1 MLKLI
6 VLLELT
12 LVCVVDFPFV
22 VVTIGVEEVD
32 EDISEFD
39 WVEEEVIDIE
49 LVWIVEFVE
58 IDVKPVVRVF
68 TGIELVC
75 MAVVVN
81 KEVEGKLVVG
91 GVACIEVVWMDV
103 VVKRGVDRRL
113 FVGGVACIELVDMVV
128 VVERVVGKLVV
139 RVVNGIELVDLL
151 KVVKTKNMH

>member
-6 VLLELT
+6 VLLELA

-75 MAVVVN
+75 MAVVVK
-81 KEVEGKLVVG
+81 KEVEGKLIVS
-91 GVACIEVVWMDV
+91 
-103 VVKRGVDRRL
+103 
-113 FVGGVACIELVDMVV
+113 CIELVETVV
-128 VVERVVGKLVV
+128 FVENEDAHFRIK
-139 RVVNGIELVDLL
+139 I
-151 KVVKTKNMH
+151 KK